1 VGLLAFFAKHFV
13 PAVLMITAE
22 QLLTLSRG
30 EGREAILNKFT
41 FLPLTLTH
49 FPVFKSEVYLTIELA
64 YRA

>member
-1 VGLLAFFAKHFV
+1 VNSLGVSEHLF
-13 PAVLMITAE
+13 PAVLVITVE

-41 FLPLTLTH
+41 FPPLTLTH

-64 YRA
+64 FRA

>member
-1 VGLLAFFAKHFV
+1 
-13 PAVLMITAE
+13 MITVE

-41 FLPLTLTH
+41 FPPLTLAD

-64 YRA
+64 FRA